1 MRQIAITAVGE
12 DRPGIVAGVCRV
24 LFEAGGNLRDTS
36 MTILSGQFA
45 MILIVTVPREL
56 DIAAL
61 DRHLE
66 PARRELGITTFVRE
80 LSEGQP
86 MPSGRPEVDEYLL
99 TVAGADQPGIVYKV
113 AEAIA
118 RRGLNITD
126 LNTRVL
132 SENTQKPVYIMMMEV
147 IPPEGMDT
155 DALARELA
163 DLGRQLNVE
172 VKLRPLDTA
181 AL

>member
-1 MRQIAITAVGE
+1 MRQLAITAVGE

-56 DIAAL
+56 DLSAL

-99 TVAGADQPGIVYKV
+99 TVAGADQPGIVYRV

-132 SENTQKPVYIMMMEV
+132 SEDKKPVYIMMMEV
-147 IPPEGMDT
+147 IPPPGIDVDT
-155 DALARELA
+155 LSRELA
-163 DLGRQLNVE
+163 DLGRQLDVE
-172 VKLRPLDTA
+172 VRLRPLDTA

>member
-1 MRQIAITAVGE
+1 M
-12 DRPGIVAGVCRV
+12 
-24 LFEAGGNLRDTS
+24 S
-36 MTILSGQFA
+36 
-45 MILIVTVPREL
+45 
-56 DIAAL
+56 
-61 DRHLE
+61 
-66 PARRELGITTFVRE
+66 
-80 LSEGQP
+80 
-86 MPSGRPEVDEYLL
+86 SGRPEVDEYLL

-132 SENTQKPVYIMMMEV
+132 SEDKKPVYIMMMEV
-147 IPPEGMDT
+147 IPPAGMDL

>member
-1 MRQIAITAVGE
+1 MRQLAITAVGE

-45 MILIVTVPREL
+45 MILIVSVPRGFEL
-56 DIAAL
+56 TEL
-61 DRHLE
+61 ERHLE
-66 PARRELGITTFVRE
+66 PARKSLGISTFVRE

-86 MPSGRPEVDEYLL
+86 MASGRPEVDEYLV
-99 TVAGADQPGIVYKV
+99 TVAGADQAGIVFKV
-113 AEAIA
+113 AEAMA
-118 RRGLNITD
+118 RRGVNITD

-132 SENTQKPVYIMMMEV
+132 SEDKTPVYLMMMEV
-147 IPPEGMDT
+147 IPPPGLDMDVFGK
-155 DALARELA
+155 ELA
-163 DLGRQLNVE
+163 DLGRQLAVE
-172 VKLRPLDTA
+172 VQVRPLDTA